1 MMPHTVLT
9 KPKLKAIIASDRLKG
24 CSLDEQEG

>member
-1 MMPHTVLT
+1 MSHTVVT

-24 CSLDEQEG
+24 YSLVDQEG